1 MELIKAT
8 AQIIPLDPNPL
19 KHIERIARTCY
30 KSEDKITDESASK
43 FVKMLYDRGH
53 HAMLEFYPFYFH
65 IHSSLIDR
73 ITYLNQLPEID
84 GDFKWYNR
92 DYPFIEASCNL
103 RTAIML
109 NEHMEL
115 FGKIIS
121 NHYPE
126 LNSLFKFVIGTGNED
141 LIQLVDKELINAN
154 LWYETVKFITSRGV
168 THELV
173 RHRKCSFAQESTRY
187 CNYGGKEMQFII
199 PSYITIDE
207 GVPTAIYHTKID
219 EHSQL
224 KGGSDWLVS
233 LAADEEDYNDL
244 LTEHGWLPQQARGIL
259 PNDLKTEIVAQARL
273 SEWKHIFD
281 QRCAKTAHP
290 DMQAIMIPLR
300 DKMNILYDNYFNS

>member
-30 KSEDKITDESASK
+30 KSEDKITDESAPK

-65 IHSSLIDR
+65 IHSSLINK

-84 GDFKWYNR
+84 GDFKWYDR

-109 NEHMEL
+109 NEHIEL
-115 FGKIIS
+115 FGKVIT
-121 NHYPE
+121 NRYPE
-126 LNSLFKFVIGTGNED
+126 LNGLFKMIIGTGNED
-141 LIQLVDKELINAN
+141 MIQLVDKELVNAD
-154 LWYETVKFITSRGV
+154 LWYLTGRFICDRGV

-187 CNYGGKEMQFII
+187 CNYGKGEHMKFII
-199 PSYITIDE
+199 PSWSDNVKEGKYTIESDE
-207 GVPTAIYHTKID
+207 
-219 EHSQL
+219 L
-224 KGGSDWLVS
+224 NN
-233 LAADEEDYNDL
+233 ADTLWYNL
-244 LTEHGWLPQQARGIL
+244 CLSSERTYNYLIKSNNWLPQQARSVL
-259 PNDLKTEIVAQARL
+259 PNSLKTEIVVQARL
-273 SEWKHIFD
+273 SEWKHIFE

-300 DKMNILYDNYFNS
+300 DEMNILYDNYFNS